1 MNDDVNNPSHYNQN
15 GIEVIDV
22 IETYAKHD
30 FRLANVLKYVCRA
43 GYKGHPLQDLQKAQW
58 YLNRVVNEMEELDRD
73 IQLLEERLSAE
84 QVEDDAVNDSWLR
97 GYNEGYADGEP
108 EWDRALSA
116 HEEPIGSNDRGGY
129 TTREVDVF
137 FEGYDC
143 RKQEEA
149 EELYQLKPG
158 DKGYTE
164 EPETGSYECRT
175 EDGRCSYTGKEC
187 KGEDCCPLSALDDR
201 LEFHASLATRIAGD
215 NEAASRIKDTY
226 YQFDRFEIQGYCAW
240 CDSEIALGQ
249 PFIKDPAYDPSV
261 KFCKRTCVSNL
272 KKWQG
277 R

>member
-1 MNDDVNNPSHYNQN
+1 MTDPVNSPSHYNQN

-73 IQLLEERLSAE
+73 IQLLEERLS
-84 QVEDDAVNDSWLR
+84 DDTEKAVAVPVTEWVNKS
-97 GYNEGYADGEP
+97 GY
-108 EWDRALSA
+108 S
-116 HEEPIGSNDRGGY
+116 
-129 TTREVDVF
+129 TRDVDVF
-137 FEGYDC
+137 FEGYEC

-164 EPETGSYECRT
+164 EPES
-175 EDGRCSYTGKEC
+175 
-187 KGEDCCPLSALDDR
+187 LS
-201 LEFHASLATRIAGD
+201 FHPTPNRIAGD
-215 NEAASRIKDTY
+215 DAAATRAKDKYYGFDPLVTKTY
-226 YQFDRFEIQGYCAW
+226 CVQ
-240 CDSEIALGQ
+240 CDKAIANGQ
-249 PFIKDPAYDPSV
+249 PHITLHEFAANGVLDLP
-261 KFCKRTCVSNL
+261 FCGYPCSTEYRES
-272 KKWQG
+272 